1 MSASSDETLDVRLAD
16 GSVYP
21 FMGFLIIPNS
31 VPYSGPPRA
40 EGRLMVFV
48 CPGCCALTPSPAV
61 HHNQAHGV
69 NLRDSKEL
77 RRGVQIGDNNTQTN
91 TF

>member
-1 MSASSDETLDVRLAD
+1 MSASADETMDVRLVD
-16 GSVYP
+16 GSVYA
-21 FMGFLIIPNS
+21 FMGFLIVPPPNS
-31 VPYSGPPRA
+31 TNVEA
-40 EGRLMVFV
+40 RLTVFL

-69 NLRDSKEL
+69 NLQDSREA
-77 RRGVQIGDNNTQTN
+77 RRGIQIGDNNTQTN